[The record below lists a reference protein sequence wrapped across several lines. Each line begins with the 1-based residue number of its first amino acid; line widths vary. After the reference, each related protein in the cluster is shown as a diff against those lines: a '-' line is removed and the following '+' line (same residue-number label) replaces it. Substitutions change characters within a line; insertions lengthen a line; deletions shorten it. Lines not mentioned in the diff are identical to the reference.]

1 MLNDGEMEKAVRHII
16 CFARWMKDVT
26 EKRKT
31 RFVQRLLCP
40 LVRNILY
47 CCCKVQ
53 TGNVFSAIKAEMHWN
68 TAVLEREATKAE
80 SPTWPALRIFRLL
93 SFSIKVV
100 KGIKVESGTHKLF
113 IRIIGD

>member
-1 MLNDGEMEKAVRHII
+1 MFNDGEMEKAARQII
-16 CFARWMKDVT
+16 CFARWMKDIT
-26 EKRKT
+26 EKRKMH
-31 RFVQRLLCP
+31 FVQRLLCP
-40 LVRNILY
+40 LVHNILY

-53 TGNVFSAIKAEMHWN
+53 TGNVYSAIKSEMHWN
-68 TAVLEREATKAE
+68 SAILEREDTKAE
-80 SPTWPALRIFRLL
+80 APSWPALRIFMLL